1 MTWFRVDDQFSS
13 HEKVRRIPRSIRA
26 EAIGTWTL
34 CGTWAALHERDGY
47 VPAYVVDDLGGTT
60 AGADALVEVKLWRKR
75 KDGYQ
80 FINWE
85 QFQYTREQ
93 NDARRESERVRKAEQ
108 RAAAKAR
115 RDAGSSDGV
124 PLGQV
129 PGPDSP
135 SRPVPSRP
143 EPSDLTDET
152 GSVSPVAYL
161 NARAARTT
169 DQGSPQDD
177 SHVDIDRVMTHV
189 HDKCNRDIER
199 TTAMSVASL
208 ILDRARRFPNKPT
221 AYIIG
226 AITKDPFGWQSY
238 IDTGKV
244 PA

>member
-13 HEKVRRIPRSIRA
+13 HEKVRRIPRTIRA

-47 VPAYVVDDLGGTT
+47 VPGYVVDDLGGTT
-60 AGADALVEVKLWRKR
+60 AGADALVDVKLWRKR

-115 RDAGSSDGV
+115 RDAAESGDV
-124 PLGQV
+124 PVGQNEV
-129 PGPDSP
+129 PNSP
-135 SRPVPSRP
+135 SRPRPGPSQQ
-143 EPSDLTDET
+143 TDEEQ
-152 GSVSPVAYL
+152 SVSPLAYL
-161 NARAARTT
+161 NARGARTT
-169 DQGSPQDD
+169 EGGSPQDD
-177 SHVDIDRVMTHV
+177 AHVDISRVVAHV
-189 HDKCNRDIER
+189 HDQCNRDIVP
-199 TTAMSVASL
+199 TQAMSVASL
-208 ILDRARRFPNKPT
+208 ILDRAKRFPNKPT
-221 AYIIG
+221 AYVLG
-226 AITKDPFGWQSY
+226 AITRDPFGWQSY
-238 IDTGKV
+238 IDSGKV